1 MQRNAERTD
10 SDARPYY
17 AMDLIRQSKL
27 GALRLPVELG
37 GGGASIRELFY
48 ILIRLAEADPDVA
61 HSLRHTFLK

>member
-1 MQRNAERTD
+1 MALLNDGQLISAIARDAEERRKND
-10 SDARPYY
+10 SDARPSH

-48 ILIRLAEADPDVA
+48 IV
-61 HSLRHTFLK
+61 S